1 MPFCKEKQL
10 LHRVPSS
17 KEPKRLHATRDRVCT
32 SSTSIKVNASLLPKA
47 VLWIIIWR
55 RRDGNVVSDRRWM
68 AARRDEERAS
78 EIHTF
83 FKMLSPSVYIWKC
96 VTFLASKFMLT
107 LISNTKILIWFW
119 RTCTCNIKH
128 FLFSKTPFSNWQN
141 TVFEGSLNLKDCKE
155 LIFLRL
161 KDILPCPQ
169 AFSQILRSFLWRTP
183 MICFSQYVY
192 GRQSL
197 LYISLT
203 DISSHWTPFSRICLW
218 QPYIHANAGLRAF
231 LSSSHFFVLCN
242 VDALEDLQSR
252 RTTPRA
258 LEKVWERGTN
268 TEQKNACV
276 ALTMHRTVLKAS
288 VRKQRRCGTIVRIIL
303 SVRRTDE
310 KCVNNCI
317 ASRGNARLFLH

>member
-1 MPFCKEKQL
+1 MNNYLTSTGWKRGVWEALNGSSERWGKSIRNPHL
-10 LHRVPSS
+10 LQDAV
-17 KEPKRLHATRDRVCT
+17 
-32 SSTSIKVNASLLPKA
+32 SICLYLKMRHFFGIK
-47 VLWIIIWR
+47 
-55 RRDGNVVSDRRWM
+55 
-68 AARRDEERAS
+68 
-78 EIHTF
+78 IHVDF
-83 FKMLSPSVYIWKC
+83 ELKHQNIDLNLKNLYMQHQALFILQ
-96 VTFLASKFMLT
+96 
-107 LISNTKILIWFW
+107 NT
-119 RTCTCNIKH
+119 
-128 FLFSKTPFSNWQN
+128 FSNWQN

-231 LSSSHFFVLCN
+231 LSSSHFFVLCD
-242 VDALEDLQSR
+242 VDALEALQSR

-276 ALTMHRTVLKAS
+276 ALKMRRTVLKAS
-288 VRKQRRCGTIVRIIL
+288 VRKQRRCGTIVRVIL